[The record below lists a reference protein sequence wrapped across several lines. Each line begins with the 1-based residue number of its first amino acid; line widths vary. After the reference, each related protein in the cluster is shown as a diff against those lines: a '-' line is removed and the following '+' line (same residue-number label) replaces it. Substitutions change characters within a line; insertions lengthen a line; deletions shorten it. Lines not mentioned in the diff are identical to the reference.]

1 MKQNDK
7 IRKIYIVRKEDNMA
21 RYFNGKA
28 VELLAPAGNFE
39 IFKQIIHLEC
49 DAAYFGGKHL
59 NMRLH
64 RKDYNFT
71 DQELLEAVQI
81 AHSLEKKAY
90 ITVNNIYADHE
101 IEQLKEFLLTLEQI
115 QPDALIVQDL
125 STIYFIRE
133 MGLNLPIHSSVMM
146 NTHNIETIH
155 ALKELGVSRVV
166 LSREASLDY
175 SKYLNAKT
183 NMELEYFIHGDMCIA
198 HGGQCLYSG
207 MLFGQSSNRGRC
219 LKPCRWEYK
228 MVQGDKTYET
238 TFPMAVKDM
247 FMYENIP
254 ELIEGGITSFKIE
267 GRMRDMDYLSMIIN
281 AYGDSIDR
289 YLDDPLSYDRKK
301 DSSILF
307 ENRKRDVST
316 AYAFGKPG
324 LSNINERY
332 EGTGKLFSSGK
343 VFSTA
348 TKERETTKE
357 KIQTINEYLD
367 RNQATF
373 PIKPQLTVKVNNIS
387 QAKMCLALQVE
398 NILLSGDVFKPDQP
412 IRKVE
417 MDELLLQKGNSN
429 IILGMP
435 HMTFDRQFEEYAQF
449 ISKGIALDGLAVTNL
464 GGANKFKEYSLIG
477 DYPLNILNQASAKL
491 YMEYGLSRFT
501 ITPEATLKET
511 VSLLHAMGDKAEL
524 IVHGSP
530 TVMYLEHDLYENVEG
545 EGLLYLLDEEKA
557 KHPVFKDSYG
567 RNHMILYKDICYL
580 PILDGLLKAGLR
592 HLRIEAPYLET
603 MELEKVVKAY
613 QTVLSGTKT
622 GKDVYETLSPARDGW
637 TLGSFA
643 L

>member
-1 MKQNDK
+1 
-7 IRKIYIVRKEDNMA
+7 
-21 RYFNGKA
+21 
-28 VELLAPAGNFE
+28 
-39 IFKQIIHLEC
+39 
-49 DAAYFGGKHL
+49 
-59 NMRLH
+59 
-64 RKDYNFT
+64 
-71 DQELLEAVQI
+71 
-81 AHSLEKKAY
+81 
-90 ITVNNIYADHE
+90 
-101 IEQLKEFLLTLEQI
+101 
-115 QPDALIVQDL
+115 
-125 STIYFIRE
+125 

-146 NTHNIETIH
+146 NAHNIETIY
-155 ALKELGVSRVV
+155 ALQKLGVSRVV
-166 LSREASLDY
+166 LSREASLGY

-183 NMELEYFIHGDMCIA
+183 NMELEYFVHGDMCIA

-219 LKPCRWEYK
+219 LKPCRWEYTIK
-228 MVQGDKTYET
+228 QGEQTYET

-267 GRMRDMDYLSMIIN
+267 GRMRDINYLTMIIN
-281 AYGDSIDR
+281 TYGDSIDR
-289 YLDDPLSYDRKK
+289 YLEDPLCYDRKK
-301 DSSILF
+301 ESSILF

-357 KIQTINEYLD
+357 RIQTINEYLNS
-367 RNQATF
+367 NQASF
-373 PIKPQLTVKVNNIS
+373 SDKPQLTVKVNNIS
-387 QAKMCLALQVE
+387 QAKMCLSLQVD
-398 NILLSGDVFKPDQP
+398 NLLLSGDVFKPDQP
-412 IRKVE
+412 FKRTEIE
-417 MDELLLQKGNSN
+417 EILQNKGNCN

-449 ISKGIALDGLAVTNL
+449 MSKGVALDGLAVTNL
-464 GGANKFKEYSLIG
+464 GGASKFKGQSLIG
-477 DYPLNILNQASAKL
+477 DYPLNILNQSSAKL
-491 YMEYGLSRFT
+491 YLEYGLSSFT
-501 ITPEATLKET
+501 ITPEATLSET
-511 VSLLHAMGDKAEL
+511 VSLLNAMGDKAEL

-530 TVMYLEHDLYENVEG
+530 TVMYLEHDLYDNVEG
-545 EGLLYLLDEEKA
+545 DGLIYLVDEEKA
-557 KHPVFKDSYG
+557 KHPVYLDSYG
-567 RNHMILYKDICYL
+567 RNHMLLYKDICYL

-603 MELEKVVKAY
+603 RELEQVVKAY
-613 QTVLSGTKT
+613 QAALNGTKT
-622 GKDVYETLSPARDGW
+622 CMDCYEALPPARDGW